1 MKKEDVYSR
10 EEQDF
15 LDLIE
20 LLKEIRKDEEKIR
33 RVEADETIEGA
44 FFNPLLQEYNKFK
57 EAYFDSKDNKT
68 GNFTIE
74 DLRHAVKLLIESQPR
89 YKEAKEYVLWEE
101 ENRKHE
107 EEEDE
112 ELC

>member
-1 MKKEDVYSR
+1 MKIEEVYNR
-10 EEQDF
+10 EEKDF
-15 LDLIE
+15 LDLVE
-20 LLKEIRKDEEKIR
+20 LLKEIRKDEERIR
-33 RVEADETIEGA
+33 KVESDETIEGA

-57 EAYFDSKDNKT
+57 EAYF
-68 GNFTIE
+68 GGEITIE
-74 DLRHAVKLLIESQPR
+74 KLRNTVKLLIESQPR
-89 YKEAKEYVLWEE
+89 FMEAKEYVLWEE